1 MYSDT
6 ISMVLYHGLRVHD
19 LSGRVHWDL
28 FLCIE
33 RQYTEQFT
41 DNQVNQFSAILAELK
56 HYVGTS
62 DTAHQS
68 GKNQNL

>member
-1 MYSDT
+1 MYSVT

-19 LSGRVHWDL
+19 LSGRVLWDL

-56 HYVGTS
+56 QYATYIKE
-62 DTAHQS
+62 DQS
-68 GKNQNL
+68 